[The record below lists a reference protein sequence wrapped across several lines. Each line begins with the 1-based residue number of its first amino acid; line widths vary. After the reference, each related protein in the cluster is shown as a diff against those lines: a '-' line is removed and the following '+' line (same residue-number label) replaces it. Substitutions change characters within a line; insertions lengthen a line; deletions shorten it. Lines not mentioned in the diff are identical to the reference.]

1 MKNPRFDYEEPVLFL
16 VEKKEDKK
24 RFLRNLFVD
33 TYEKDPR
40 ANIGFPG
47 KYQKLCRRLTVCVS
61 MLKLSMLTE

>member
-47 KYQKLCRRLTVCVS
+47 KYQKSFLFEETKRKTCY
-61 MLKLSMLTE
+61 